1 MNVEALNEK
10 HRKAMELAAL
20 ALLARQRGNE
30 KEAMPLFREAYN
42 LEREVANELAPTDLE
57 PSRSVIHRS
66 AATLALDC
74 GEYVEAEKLAMIG
87 LLGNRPAS
95 IAAELREVLM
105 QAIRQLQKAAGD

>member
-1 MNVEALNEK
+1 MNMEILNQR
-10 HRKAMELAAL
+10 HDKAMDLAGQ
-20 ALLARQRGNE
+20 ALLAKMRGQTD
-30 KEAMPLFREAYN
+30 EANKLFRLAYD
-42 LEREVANELAPTDLE
+42 LEREVADEIAPTDLE

-74 GEYVEAEKLAMIG
+74 GEYVEAERLAMIG